1 VSEYGGLAVCRLK
14 SREVVCRE
22 LVVAVM
28 LADGGWSERAYFAL
42 EINGRR
48 SGPATQ
54 ALSGTKAGDD
64 VVKV

>member
-1 VSEYGGLAVCRLK
+1 
-14 SREVVCRE
+14 

-28 LADGGWSERAYFAL
+28 VADGGWSERAYFAL
-42 EINGRR
+42 EINGRW
-48 SGPATQ
+48 SGPVTQ